1 MTSYNITYMG
11 NMMGGSTGFSGFNGI
26 DIFGSGGGLLGF
38 MTHPFQSIM
47 FGIGIILLAVICYKI
62 LMN

>member
-1 MTSYNITYMG
+1 MG